1 MTNMGKDFPIGFK
14 KKFLVAALVATVSFC
29 IFIFATL
36 YSGINTLQKIGTTL
50 MLLSI
55 SIPIWKWFQ
64 RKRDEFVNENDY
76 SKNVMDISIKLI
88 RASIVMMAVTLT
100 IFIYLEYFA

>member
-14 KKFLVAALVATVSFC
+14 KKFLVAGLVATVSFC

-36 YSGINTLQKIGTTL
+36 YSGINTLQKVFTTL
-50 MLLSI
+50 FFLNI

>member
-1 MTNMGKDFPIGFK
+1 MTNIGKDFPIGFK
-14 KKFLVAALVATVSFC
+14 KKFLVAALIATVSFC

-36 YSGINTLQKIGTTL
+36 YVGINTLQKIGTIS

-55 SIPIWKWFQ
+55 SIPVWKWFQ

-88 RASIVMMAVTLT
+88 RASIVMMAVTLM
-100 IFIYLEYFA
+100 ILIYVEYFA